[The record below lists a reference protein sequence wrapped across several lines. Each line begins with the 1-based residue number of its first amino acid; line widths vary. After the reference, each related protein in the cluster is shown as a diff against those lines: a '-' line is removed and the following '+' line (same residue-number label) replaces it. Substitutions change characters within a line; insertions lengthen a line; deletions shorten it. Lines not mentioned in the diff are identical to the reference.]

1 MRDILLRVILET
13 EVLVTGCGVHVSRKL
28 VLDSLPRREVGRILV
43 TVLPDGPPR
52 LEHGSRRGGADLGW
66 SCEPLL
72 QNAPDHQSV
81 RLRVESVELSGYM
94 RLGANVR
101 GRLIR
106 HLVNDV
112 VMVRMIGRCVVVFG
126 RRVTWGFLGRGTEQ
140 DDFRKGRKRN
150 RVIVIGVVVV
160 VVIVDGRLRF
170 RLVVVVV
177 VDDHGWWDQIMMMR
191 MKEIV
196 FSFVWIHEQRAKS
209 RMMKE
214 EKVAAAA
221 VS

>member
-1 MRDILLRVILET
+1 M
-13 EVLVTGCGVHVSRKL
+13 
-28 VLDSLPRREVGRILV
+28 
-43 TVLPDGPPR
+43 
-52 LEHGSRRGGADLGW
+52 
-66 SCEPLL
+66 
-72 QNAPDHQSV
+72 

-112 VMVRMIGRCVVVFG
+112 VTVRMIGRCVVVFG

-177 VDDHGWWDQIMMMR
+177 VVVDDHGWWDQIMMMR

-196 FSFVWIHEQRAKS
+196 FSFVRIHEQRTK
-209 RMMKE
+209 
-214 EKVAAAA
+214 
-221 VS
+221 